1 MAEGEE
7 DGAPSVYLLANPELL
22 MPTIREGATDDELM
36 LLLDSLSLRIQNAM
50 AALYLLSWSGGGSG

>member
-1 MAEGEE
+1 
-7 DGAPSVYLLANPELL
+7 VYLVANPELL

-50 AALYLLSWSGGGSG
+50 AALYLVSWSGGNGNGNGNGNGGSG